1 MANPRVLLAKR
12 FLKQN
17 QCIRIGMGRRAFK
30 ARLPGAR
37 LPGTRYRPGTRA
49 YQVRDAAR
57 NNKNMY
63 YPTLEEFREKAKF
76 GNTIPVYRP
85 ILADMETPVSAFYKL
100 MPDDFAFLLE
110 SVEGGET
117 IARYSFLGSQPSVL
131 FHSKGHQ
138 VTIDYLSKGERVTQT
153 CDDPLQALEDVMHH
167 YQPVQIDGLPQ
178 FHGGAVGYL
187 SYDMVRFVEEL
198 PDETV
203 DELALPDCFF
213 MLAETLLVFDHVNHQ
228 IKVVANARIDGDVN
242 AAYAEAIER
251 IDAIIANLKSAPLAG
266 QAGAS
271 VTSVTPVAALSK
283 RAPTARKQGDSPTSN
298 FTKERYEEAVRRAK
312 EYIAAGDIIQVVPSQ
327 RFSLPI
333 TVEGFNVYRAL
344 RVVNPS
350 PYMYYLK
357 FNDFEIVGASP
368 EMMVRVE
375 DGLVQ
380 TRPIAGTLPRG
391 KTAEEDRELEQQ
403 LLADPKERAE
413 HVMLVDL
420 GRNDLGRVCNYHTVE
435 VTDLMIVERFS
446 HVMHIVSHVIGQ
458 LREDLS
464 AFDVIR
470 SCLPAGTLS
479 GAPKIRAMEI
489 IDELEPTRRGPYGG
503 AVGYFSFSGSADTAI
518 TIRTAVIKDGVAY
531 VQAGGGV
538 VADSV
543 PENEYYET
551 MNKARALLSAI
562 EMAEDG
568 LLL

>member
-1 MANPRVLLAKR
+1 M
-12 FLKQN
+12 F
-17 QCIRIGMGRRAFK
+17 
-30 ARLPGAR
+30 
-37 LPGTRYRPGTRA
+37 
-49 YQVRDAAR
+49 
-57 NNKNMY
+57 
-63 YPTLEEFREKAKF
+63 YPTLEEFREKAKT

-110 SVEGGET
+110 SVEGGEKV
-117 IARYSFLGSQPSVL
+117 ARYSFLGSQPSVL
-131 FHSKGHQ
+131 FQSKGHK
-138 VTIDYLSKGERVTQT
+138 VTIEYLAKGEKVSKEYE
-153 CDDPLQALEDVMHH
+153 DPLTALEEVMHN
-167 YQPVQIDGLPQ
+167 YQPVNIEGLPQ
-178 FHGGAVGYL
+178 FHGGAVGYM

-198 PDETV
+198 PDNTE
-203 DELALPDCFF
+203 DELQLPDCFF
-213 MLAETLLVFDHVNHQ
+213 MIAETILIFDHVNHQ
-228 IKVVANARIDGDVN
+228 IKVVANAQIDGDVD
-242 AAYAEAIER
+242 AAYTDAVGK
-251 IDAIIANLKSAPLAG
+251 IDALVEKLTTVSEKIAIRNSSNYTKTHQKSPPDL
-266 QAGAS
+266 Q
-271 VTSVTPVAALSK
+271 
-283 RAPTARKQGDSPTSN
+283 SN
-298 FTKERYEEAVRRAK
+298 FTKPAYENVVRRAK

-327 RFSLPI
+327 RFSRA
-333 TVEGFNVYRAL
+333 VSVDSFDVYRAL

-350 PYMYYLK
+350 PYMFYLK
-357 FNDFEIVGASP
+357 CNSFDIVGASP

-391 KTAEEDRELEQQ
+391 KTDAEDREFEQK

-420 GRNDLGRVCNYHTVE
+420 GRNDLGKVSEYHTVE

-446 HVMHIVSHVIGQ
+446 HVMHIVSHVIGR
-458 LREDLS
+458 LRDNLS

-470 SCLPAGTLS
+470 ACLPAGTLS

-551 MNKARALLSAI
+551 MNKARALLNAI
-562 EMAEDG
+562 EMAEQG

>member
-1 MANPRVLLAKR
+1 
-12 FLKQN
+12 
-17 QCIRIGMGRRAFK
+17 
-30 ARLPGAR
+30 
-37 LPGTRYRPGTRA
+37 
-49 YQVRDAAR
+49 
-57 NNKNMY
+57 MY
-63 YPTLEEFREKAKF
+63 YPTLEEFKEKAKI

-100 MPDDFAFLLE
+100 MPNDYAFLLE

-117 IARYSFLGSQPSVL
+117 VARYSFLGSQPSVL
-131 FHSKGHQ
+131 FQSKGHQ
-138 VTIDYLSKGERVTQT
+138 VTIEYLAKGEKVSKEYE
-153 CDDPLQALEDVMHH
+153 DPLTALEEVMQN
-167 YQPVQIDGLPQ
+167 YRPVNVEGLPE
-178 FHGGAVGYL
+178 FHGGAVGYM

-198 PDETV
+198 PDDTE
-203 DELALPDCFF
+203 DELQLPDCFF
-213 MLAETLLVFDHVNHQ
+213 MIAETILIFDHVNHQ
-228 IKVVANARIDGDVN
+228 IKVVANAHIDGDVD
-242 AAYAEAIER
+242 AAYADAVGK
-251 IDAIIANLKSAPLAG
+251 IDALVEKL
-266 QAGAS
+266 
-271 VTSVTPVAALSK
+271 TSTSEVRLVNNMDDHLGS
-283 RAPTARKQGDSPTSN
+283 RAETVPDPPSN
-298 FTKERYEEAVRRAK
+298 FTKSAYEDAVRRAK

-327 RFSLPI
+327 RFSRLVSVDSFDI
-333 TVEGFNVYRAL
+333 YRAL

-357 FNDFEIVGASP
+357 FDSFDIVGASP

-391 KTAEEDRELEQQ
+391 KTDAEDRELEQK

-420 GRNDLGRVCNYHTVE
+420 GRNDLGRVCEYHTVE
-435 VTDLMIVERFS
+435 VTDLMIIERFS
-446 HVMHIVSHVIGQ
+446 HVMHIVSHVIGK
-458 LREDLS
+458 LRDNLS

-470 SCLPAGTLS
+470 ACLPAGTLS

-518 TIRTAVIKDGVAY
+518 TIRTAVIKDGIAY

-551 MNKARALLSAI
+551 VSKAWALLTAI
-562 EMAEDG
+562 EMAEQG

>member
-1 MANPRVLLAKR
+1 M
-12 FLKQN
+12 F
-17 QCIRIGMGRRAFK
+17 
-30 ARLPGAR
+30 
-37 LPGTRYRPGTRA
+37 
-49 YQVRDAAR
+49 
-57 NNKNMY
+57 
-63 YPTLEEFREKAKF
+63 YPTLEEFREKAKT

-110 SVEGGET
+110 SVEGGEKV
-117 IARYSFLGSQPSVL
+117 ARYSFLGSQPSVL
-131 FHSKGHQ
+131 FQSKGHK
-138 VTIDYLSKGERVTQT
+138 VTIEYLAKGEKVSKEYE
-153 CDDPLQALEDVMHH
+153 DPLAALEEVMHN
-167 YQPVQIDGLPQ
+167 YQPVNIEGLPQ
-178 FHGGAVGYL
+178 FHGGAVGYM

-198 PDETV
+198 PDNTE
-203 DELALPDCFF
+203 DELQLPDCFF
-213 MLAETLLVFDHVNHQ
+213 MIAETILIFDHVNHQ
-228 IKVVANARIDGDVN
+228 IKVVANAQIDGDVD
-242 AAYAEAIER
+242 AAYTDAVGK
-251 IDAIIANLKSAPLAG
+251 IDALVEKLTTVSEKIAIRNSSNYTKTHQKSPPDL
-266 QAGAS
+266 Q
-271 VTSVTPVAALSK
+271 
-283 RAPTARKQGDSPTSN
+283 SN
-298 FTKERYEEAVRRAK
+298 FTKPAYENVVRRAK

-327 RFSLPI
+327 RFSRA
-333 TVEGFNVYRAL
+333 VSVDSFDVYRAL

-350 PYMYYLK
+350 PYMFYLK
-357 FNDFEIVGASP
+357 CNSFDIVGASP

-391 KTAEEDRELEQQ
+391 KTDAEDREFEQK

-420 GRNDLGRVCNYHTVE
+420 GRNDLGRVSEYHTVE

-446 HVMHIVSHVIGQ
+446 HVMHIVSHVIGR
-458 LREDLS
+458 LRDNLS

-470 SCLPAGTLS
+470 ACLPAGTLS

-543 PENEYYET
+543 PESEYYET
-551 MNKARALLSAI
+551 MNKARALLNAI
-562 EMAEDG
+562 EMAEQG

>member
-1 MANPRVLLAKR
+1 M
-12 FLKQN
+12 F
-17 QCIRIGMGRRAFK
+17 
-30 ARLPGAR
+30 
-37 LPGTRYRPGTRA
+37 
-49 YQVRDAAR
+49 
-57 NNKNMY
+57 
-63 YPTLEEFREKAKF
+63 YPTLEEFREKAKT

-110 SVEGGET
+110 SVEGGEKV
-117 IARYSFLGSQPSVL
+117 ARYSFLGSQPSVL
-131 FHSKGHQ
+131 FQSKGHK
-138 VTIDYLSKGERVTQT
+138 VTIEYLAKGEKVSKEYE
-153 CDDPLQALEDVMHH
+153 DPLTALEEVMHN
-167 YQPVQIDGLPQ
+167 YQPVNIEGLPQ
-178 FHGGAVGYL
+178 FHGGAVGYM

-198 PDETV
+198 PDDTE
-203 DELALPDCFF
+203 DELQLPDCFF
-213 MLAETLLVFDHVNHQ
+213 MIAETILIFDHVNHQ
-228 IKVVANARIDGDVN
+228 IKVVANAQIDGDVD
-242 AAYAEAIER
+242 AAYTDAVGK
-251 IDAIIANLKSAPLAG
+251 IDALVEKLTTVSEKIAIRNSSNYTKTHQKSPPDL
-266 QAGAS
+266 Q
-271 VTSVTPVAALSK
+271 
-283 RAPTARKQGDSPTSN
+283 SN
-298 FTKERYEEAVRRAK
+298 FTKPAYEDVVRRAK

-327 RFSLPI
+327 RFSRA
-333 TVEGFNVYRAL
+333 VSVDSFDVYRAL

-350 PYMYYLK
+350 PYMFYLK
-357 FNDFEIVGASP
+357 CNGFDIVGASP

-391 KTAEEDRELEQQ
+391 KTDAEDREFEQK

-420 GRNDLGRVCNYHTVE
+420 GRNDLGKVSEYHTVE

-446 HVMHIVSHVIGQ
+446 HVMHIVSHVIGR
-458 LREDLS
+458 LRDNLS

-470 SCLPAGTLS
+470 ACLPAGTLS

-551 MNKARALLSAI
+551 MNKARALLNAI
-562 EMAEDG
+562 EMAEQG

>member
-1 MANPRVLLAKR
+1 
-12 FLKQN
+12 
-17 QCIRIGMGRRAFK
+17 
-30 ARLPGAR
+30 
-37 LPGTRYRPGTRA
+37 
-49 YQVRDAAR
+49 
-57 NNKNMY
+57 MY
-63 YPTLEEFREKAKF
+63 YPTLAEFQEKAKS
-76 GNTIPVYRP
+76 GNTIPVYRTV
-85 ILADMETPVSAFYKL
+85 LADMETPVSVFYKL
-100 MPDDFAFLLE
+100 MPDTHAFLLE

-117 IARYSFLGSQPSVL
+117 LARYSFLGSQPSVL
-131 FHSKGHQ
+131 FRSKGHQ
-138 VTIDYLSKGERVTQT
+138 VTIEYLRTGETVSKT
-153 CDDPLQALEDVMHH
+153 CEDPLQALEAVMQR
-167 YQPVQIDGLPQ
+167 YQPVDVDGLPQ
-178 FHGGAVGYL
+178 FHGGAVGYM

-198 PDETV
+198 PDTTE
-203 DELALPDCFF
+203 DELELPDSFF
-213 MLAETLLVFDHVNHQ
+213 MIAETLLVFDRVNHQ
-228 IKVVANARIDGDVN
+228 IKVVANAQVGSDVD
-242 AAYAEAIER
+242 AAYA
-251 IDAIIANLKSAPLAG
+251 DAIAKIEALVAKLTATPEPRVPRDKSD
-266 QAGAS
+266 
-271 VTSVTPVAALSK
+271 AADAVSE
-283 RAPTARKQGDSPTSN
+283 PHSN
-298 FTKERYEEAVRRAK
+298 FTKSEYEAAVSRAK

-327 RFSLPI
+327 RFSRP
-333 TVEGFNVYRAL
+333 VSVDSFDVYRAL

-357 FNDFEIVGASP
+357 CHDFDIVGASP

-391 KTAEEDRELEQQ
+391 KTPEQDKTFEET
-403 LLADPKERAE
+403 LLSDPKERAE

-420 GRNDLGRVCNYHTVE
+420 GRNDLGRVCKYHTVE

-446 HVMHIVSHVIGQ
+446 HVMHIVSHVIGR
-458 LREDLS
+458 LREAFS

-470 SCLPAGTLS
+470 ACLPAGTLS

-518 TIRTAVIKDGVAY
+518 TIRTAVIKDGFAH

-562 EMAEDG
+562 EMAEQG
-568 LLL
+568 LLF